1 MAYAFG
7 QSYYFRPYRGNSSF
21 WLNRQGEGAI
31 VDHQKAT
38 LYRATGAADQR
49 LIVYQVAGGCQLVS
63 ALSPDIDDE
72 QKRFGLNIYGRKAGS
87 VCDFFP
93 AYKNFNDEL
102 IDLITVDKDNNLYR
116 IKLINYNLYLTPASN
131 SSGAALTWEN
141 ASNADNQIW
150 QLCESQSSGGGGS
163 TGGST
168 TITMPVNANQ
178 NYSGNSSWIV
188 NYGCAVCCGVDLA
201 SWKKNKPYTISD
213 FANYYDE
220 TNGYYWTGPENFSF
234 SDAISLASLN
244 EAQTIEKIRSY
255 VKNHIPVAC
264 HAVGSSNHQH
274 WFVAYE
280 LTGESGGTW
289 ATAGIKVLDPYN
301 GDFDST
307 EGRRVTIL
315 EAMQTSKVTLGV
327 DRIRIP
333 N

>member
-1 MAYAFG
+1 MAYTFE

-21 WLNRQGEGAI
+21 WLNRYGNGSIAS
-31 VDHQKAT
+31 HQKAT
-38 LYRATGAADQR
+38 LYTAAGSADQR
-49 LIVYQVAGGCQLVS
+49 LKVHKVSGGCQL
-63 ALSPDIDDE
+63 LSDLNNAY
-72 QKRFGLNIYGRKAGS
+72 GLNIYGTKAGS
-87 VCDFFP
+87 VCDFYP
-93 AYKNFNDEL
+93 VSGNFNDAL
-102 IDLITVDKDNNLYR
+102 IDLLTVDAANNLYR
-116 IKLINYNLYLTPASN
+116 IKMINHNLYLTPASN

-150 QLCESQSSGGGGS
+150 QLCASQSSGGGS

-178 NYSGNSSWIV
+178 NYSGNSSWII

-201 SWKKNKPYTISD
+201 SWKKNKSYTISD

-220 TNGYYWTGPENFSF
+220 TNGYYWTGPDNFSC

-264 HAVGSSNHQH
+264 HAVSSGSRQH

-289 ATAGIKVLDPYN
+289 VTAGIKVLDPYN
-301 GDFDST
+301 SNSGST

-315 EAMQTSKVTLGV
+315 EAMQTSHVTLGV

>member
-1 MAYAFG
+1 MAYTFE

-21 WLNRQGEGAI
+21 WLNRYGNGSIAS
-31 VDHQKAT
+31 HQKAT
-38 LYRATGAADQR
+38 LYTAAGSADQR
-49 LIVYQVAGGCQLVS
+49 LKVHKVSGGCQL
-63 ALSPDIDDE
+63 LSDLNNAY
-72 QKRFGLNIYGRKAGS
+72 GLNIYGTKAGS
-87 VCDFFP
+87 VCDFYP
-93 AYKNFNDEL
+93 VSGNFNDAL
-102 IDLITVDKDNNLYR
+102 IDLLTVDAANNLYR
-116 IKLINYNLYLTPASN
+116 IKMINHNLYLTPASN

-150 QLCESQSSGGGGS
+150 QLCVSQSSGGGS

-178 NYSGNSSWIV
+178 NYSGNSSWII

-201 SWKKNKPYTISD
+201 SWKKNKSYTISD

-220 TNGYYWTGPENFSF
+220 ANGYYWTGPDNFSC
-234 SDAISLASLN
+234 SDAISLESLN

-264 HAVGSSNHQH
+264 HAVGSGSRQH

-301 GDFDST
+301 SNSGST

-315 EAMQTSKVTLGV
+315 EAMQTSHVTLGV

>member
-1 MAYAFG
+1 MAYTFE

-21 WLNRQGEGAI
+21 WLNRYGNGSIAS
-31 VDHQKAT
+31 HQKAT
-38 LYRATGAADQR
+38 LYTAAGSADQR
-49 LIVYQVAGGCQLVS
+49 LKVHKVSGGCQL
-63 ALSPDIDDE
+63 LSDLNNAY
-72 QKRFGLNIYGRKAGS
+72 GLNIYGTKAGS
-87 VCDFFP
+87 VCDFYP
-93 AYKNFNDEL
+93 VSGNFNDAL
-102 IDLITVDKDNNLYR
+102 IDLLTVDAANNLYR
-116 IKLINYNLYLTPASN
+116 IKMINHNLYLTPASN

-150 QLCESQSSGGGGS
+150 QLCASQSSGGGS

-178 NYSGNSSWIV
+178 NYSGNSSWII

-201 SWKKNKPYTISD
+201 SWKKNKSYTISD

-220 TNGYYWTGPENFSF
+220 ANGYYWTGPDNFSC

-264 HAVGSSNHQH
+264 HAVGSGNRQH

-315 EAMQTSKVTLGV
+315 EAMQTSHVTLGV

>member
-1 MAYAFG
+1 MAYTFE

-21 WLNRQGEGAI
+21 WLNRYGNGSIAS
-31 VDHQKAT
+31 HQKAT
-38 LYRATGAADQR
+38 LYTAAGSADQR
-49 LIVYQVAGGCQLVS
+49 LKVHKVSGGCQL
-63 ALSPDIDDE
+63 LSDLNNAY
-72 QKRFGLNIYGRKAGS
+72 GLNIYGRGAGS
-87 VCDFFP
+87 VCDFYP
-93 AYKNFNDEL
+93 VSGNEIDAL
-102 IDLITVDKDNNLYR
+102 IDLLTVDATNNLYR
-116 IKLINYNLYLTPASN
+116 IKMINHNLYLTPASN

-141 ASNADNQIW
+141 ESNADNQIW
-150 QLCESQSSGGGGS
+150 QLCASQSSGGGS

-178 NYSGNSSWIV
+178 NYSGNSSWII

-201 SWKKNKPYTISD
+201 SWKKNKSYTISD

-220 TNGYYWTGPENFSF
+220 TNGYYWTGPDNFSC

-264 HAVGSSNHQH
+264 HAVGSGSRQH

-301 GDFDST
+301 SNSGST

-315 EAMQTSKVTLGV
+315 EAMQTSHVTLGV

>member
-1 MAYAFG
+1 MAYTFE

-21 WLNRQGEGAI
+21 WLNRYGNGSIAS
-31 VDHQKAT
+31 HQKAT
-38 LYRATGAADQR
+38 LYTAAGSADQR
-49 LIVYQVAGGCQLVS
+49 LKVHKVSGGCQL
-63 ALSPDIDDE
+63 LSDLNNAY
-72 QKRFGLNIYGRKAGS
+72 GLNIYGTKAGS
-87 VCDFFP
+87 VCDFYP
-93 AYKNFNDEL
+93 VSGNFNDAL
-102 IDLITVDKDNNLYR
+102 IDLLTVDAANNLYR
-116 IKLINYNLYLTPASN
+116 IKMINHNLYLTPASN
-131 SSGAALTWEN
+131 SSGAALRWEN

-150 QLCESQSSGGGGS
+150 QLCASQSSGGGS

-178 NYSGNSSWIV
+178 NYSGNSSWII

-201 SWKKNKPYTISD
+201 SWKKNKSYTISD

-220 TNGYYWTGPENFSF
+220 TNGYYWTGPDNFSC

-264 HAVGSSNHQH
+264 HAVGSGSRQH

-301 GDFDST
+301 RNSGST

-315 EAMQTSKVTLGV
+315 EAMQTSHVTLGV

>member
-1 MAYAFG
+1 MAYTFE

-21 WLNRQGEGAI
+21 WLNRYGNGSIAS
-31 VDHQKAT
+31 HQKAT
-38 LYRATGAADQR
+38 LYTAAGSADQR
-49 LIVYQVAGGCQLVS
+49 LKVHKVSGGCQL
-63 ALSPDIDDE
+63 LSDLNNAY
-72 QKRFGLNIYGRKAGS
+72 GLNIYGTKAGS
-87 VCDFFP
+87 VCDFYP
-93 AYKNFNDEL
+93 VSGNFNDAL
-102 IDLITVDKDNNLYR
+102 IDLLTVDAANNLYR
-116 IKLINYNLYLTPASN
+116 IKMINHNLYLTPASN

-150 QLCESQSSGGGGS
+150 QLCASQSSGGGS
-163 TGGST
+163 TGSST

-178 NYSGNSSWIV
+178 NYSGNSSWII

-201 SWKKNKPYTISD
+201 SWKKNKSYTISD

-220 TNGYYWTGPENFSF
+220 TNGYYWTGPDNFSC

-264 HAVGSSNHQH
+264 HAVGSGSRQH

-301 GDFDST
+301 RNSGST

-315 EAMQTSKVTLGV
+315 EAMQTSHVTLGV

>member
-1 MAYAFG
+1 MAYTFE

-21 WLNRQGEGAI
+21 WLNRYGNGSIAS
-31 VDHQKAT
+31 HQKAT
-38 LYRATGAADQR
+38 LYTAAGSADQR
-49 LIVYQVAGGCQLVS
+49 LKVHKVSGGCQL
-63 ALSPDIDDE
+63 LSDLNNAY
-72 QKRFGLNIYGRKAGS
+72 GLNIYGTKVGS
-87 VCDFFP
+87 VCDFYP
-93 AYKNFNDEL
+93 VSGNFNDAL
-102 IDLITVDKDNNLYR
+102 IDLLTVDAANNLYR
-116 IKLINYNLYLTPASN
+116 IKMINHNLYLTPASN

-150 QLCESQSSGGGGS
+150 QLCASQSSGGGS

-178 NYSGNSSWIV
+178 NYSGNSSWII

-201 SWKKNKPYTISD
+201 SWKKNKSYTISD

-220 TNGYYWTGPENFSF
+220 TNGYYWTGPDNFSC

-264 HAVGSSNHQH
+264 HAVGSGSRQH

-301 GDFDST
+301 RNSGST

-315 EAMQTSKVTLGV
+315 EAMQTSHVTLGV

>member
-1 MAYAFG
+1 MAYTFE

-21 WLNRQGEGAI
+21 WLNRYGNGSIAS
-31 VDHQKAT
+31 HQKAT
-38 LYRATGAADQR
+38 LYTAAGSADQR
-49 LIVYQVAGGCQLVS
+49 LKVHKVSGGCQL
-63 ALSPDIDDE
+63 LSDLNNAY
-72 QKRFGLNIYGRKAGS
+72 GLNIYGTKAGS
-87 VCDFFP
+87 VCDFYP
-93 AYKNFNDEL
+93 VSGNFNDAL
-102 IDLITVDKDNNLYR
+102 IDLLTVDAANNLYR
-116 IKLINYNLYLTPASN
+116 IKMINHNLYLTPASN
-131 SSGAALTWEN
+131 SSGATLTWEN

-150 QLCESQSSGGGGS
+150 QLCASQSSGGGS

-178 NYSGNSSWIV
+178 NYSGNSSWII

-201 SWKKNKPYTISD
+201 SWKKNKSYTISD

-220 TNGYYWTGPENFSF
+220 TNGYYWTGPDNFSC

-264 HAVGSSNHQH
+264 HAVGSGNRQH

-301 GDFDST
+301 SNSGST

-315 EAMQTSKVTLGV
+315 EAMQTSHVTLGV

>member
-1 MAYAFG
+1 MAYTFE

-21 WLNRQGEGAI
+21 WLNRYGNGSIAS
-31 VDHQKAT
+31 HQKAT
-38 LYRATGAADQR
+38 LYTAAGSADQR
-49 LIVYQVAGGCQLVS
+49 LKVHKVSGGCQL
-63 ALSPDIDDE
+63 LSDLNNAY
-72 QKRFGLNIYGRKAGS
+72 GLNIYGTKAGS
-87 VCDFFP
+87 VCDFYP
-93 AYKNFNDEL
+93 VSGNFNDAL
-102 IDLITVDKDNNLYR
+102 IDLLTVDAANNLYR
-116 IKLINYNLYLTPASN
+116 IKMINHNLYLTPASN

-150 QLCESQSSGGGGS
+150 QLCASQSSGGGS

-178 NYSGNSSWIV
+178 NYSGNSSWII

-201 SWKKNKPYTISD
+201 SWKKNKSYTISD

-220 TNGYYWTGPENFSF
+220 TNGYYWTGPDNFSC

-264 HAVGSSNHQH
+264 HAVGSGSRQH

-280 LTGESGGTW
+280 LTGESGGPW

-301 GDFDST
+301 RNSGST

-315 EAMQTSKVTLGV
+315 EAMQTSHVTLGV

>member
-1 MAYAFG
+1 MAYTFE

-21 WLNRQGEGAI
+21 WLNRYGNGSIAS
-31 VDHQKAT
+31 HQKAT
-38 LYRATGAADQR
+38 LYTAAGSADQR
-49 LIVYQVAGGCQLVS
+49 LKVHKVSGGCQL
-63 ALSPDIDDE
+63 LSDLNNAY
-72 QKRFGLNIYGRKAGS
+72 GLNIYGTKAGS
-87 VCDFFP
+87 VCDFYP
-93 AYKNFNDEL
+93 VSGNFNDAL
-102 IDLITVDKDNNLYR
+102 IDLLTVDAANNLYR
-116 IKLINYNLYLTPASN
+116 IKMINHNLYLTPASN

-150 QLCESQSSGGGGS
+150 QLCASQSSGGGS

-178 NYSGNSSWIV
+178 NYSGNSSWII

-201 SWKKNKPYTISD
+201 SWKKNKSYTISD

-220 TNGYYWTGPENFSF
+220 TNGYYWTGPDNFSC

-264 HAVGSSNHQH
+264 HAVGSGSRQH

-301 GDFDST
+301 RNSGST

-315 EAMQTSKVTLGV
+315 EAMQTSHVTLGDNV
-327 DRIRIP
+327 Q
-333 N
+333 

>member
-1 MAYAFG
+1 MAYTFE

-21 WLNRQGEGAI
+21 WLNRYGNGSIAS
-31 VDHQKAT
+31 HQKAT
-38 LYRATGAADQR
+38 LYTAAGSADQR
-49 LIVYQVAGGCQLVS
+49 LKVHKVSGGCQL
-63 ALSPDIDDE
+63 LSDLNNAY
-72 QKRFGLNIYGRKAGS
+72 GLNIYGTKAGS
-87 VCDFFP
+87 VCDFYP
-93 AYKNFNDEL
+93 VSGNFNDAL
-102 IDLITVDKDNNLYR
+102 IDLLTVDAANNLYR
-116 IKLINYNLYLTPASN
+116 IKMINHNLYLTPASN

-150 QLCESQSSGGGGS
+150 QLCASQSSGGGS

-178 NYSGNSSWIV
+178 NYSGNSSWII

-201 SWKKNKPYTISD
+201 SWKKNKSYTISD

-220 TNGYYWTGPENFSF
+220 ANGYYWTGPDNFSC

-264 HAVGSSNHQH
+264 HAFGSGSRQH

-301 GDFDST
+301 RNSGST

-315 EAMQTSKVTLGV
+315 EAMQTSHVTLGV

>member
-1 MAYAFG
+1 MAYTFE

-21 WLNRQGEGAI
+21 WLNRYGNGSIAS
-31 VDHQKAT
+31 HQKAT
-38 LYRATGAADQR
+38 LYTAAGSADQR
-49 LIVYQVAGGCQLVS
+49 LKVHKVSGGCQL
-63 ALSPDIDDE
+63 LSDLNNAY
-72 QKRFGLNIYGRKAGS
+72 GLNIYGTKAGS
-87 VCDFFP
+87 VCDFYP
-93 AYKNFNDEL
+93 VSGNFNDAL
-102 IDLITVDKDNNLYR
+102 IDLLTVDAANNLYR
-116 IKLINYNLYLTPASN
+116 IKMINHNLYLTPASN

-150 QLCESQSSGGGGS
+150 QLCASQSSGGGS
-163 TGGST
+163 TGGSI

-178 NYSGNSSWIV
+178 NYSGNSSWII

-201 SWKKNKPYTISD
+201 SWKKNKSYTISD

-220 TNGYYWTGPENFSF
+220 TNGYYWTGPDNFSC

-264 HAVGSSNHQH
+264 HAVGSGNRQH

-301 GDFDST
+301 SNSGST

-315 EAMQTSKVTLGV
+315 EAMQTSHVTLGV